1 MLAMPETN
9 VEKTSGPMII
19 LILRRKISV
28 IIEKW
33 SAMILARSD
42 PAMALHM
49 QPTTTPRS
57 MLSMIQRVS
66 LLLICTVVTK
76 YLTLEA
82 MSRTRGE
89 QIAAAAVSARELTP
103 IRRFMSNAVPTGK

>member
-1 MLAMPETN
+1 
-9 VEKTSGPMII
+9 
-19 LILRRKISV
+19 
-28 IIEKW
+28 
-33 SAMILARSD
+33 
-42 PAMALHM
+42 
-49 QPTTTPRS
+49 
-57 MLSMIQRVS
+57 MIQRVS